1 MLSEQRER
9 VIRLPEVIQTTG
21 LSRSQ
26 IYKLQGEG
34 RFPRC
39 IKINGISG
47 WVDSEVQAFIRKAIA
62 RRNG

>member
-9 VIRLPEVIQTTG
+9 VIRLPEVMQTTG

-26 IYKLQGEG
+26 IYKLEGEG
-34 RFPRC
+34 RFPGR

-47 WVDSEVQAFIRKAIA
+47 WIDSEIQAFIRKAIA